1 MCLIQIKNL
10 SMEYGISE
18 LCIIPV
24 RREPSECSEM
34 VTQILFGEH
43 FLIIE
48 SLESWC
54 RVKMAYDNYEGWV
67 DSKMITP
74 IGEEVY
80 YELEHEKPVV
90 ASDTFN
96 LVYQNKCY
104 SNILVVP
111 GSTLPNCDAQN
122 KKFYIDKKEYSFK
135 GKVALTK
142 NKKECL
148 RESIIES
155 ALQFF
160 NSPYLWGGRTPYGI
174 DCSGLTQIV
183 YKLNGI
189 NLPRDASQQVN
200 IGEPL
205 TFVEEALPGDLAFF
219 DDKDGRIVH
228 VGIIWDRHK
237 IIHASGKV
245 RIDNVDHQGIFNVDT
260 KRYTHKLRV
269 IKSVL

>member
-1 MCLIQIKNL
+1 MN
-10 SMEYGISE
+10 YGISD
-18 LCIIPV
+18 LSIIPV
-24 RREPSECSEM
+24 RKEPAEKSEM

-43 FLIIE
+43 FEIIE
-48 SLESWC
+48 EAENWTKVCL
-54 RVKMAYDNYEGWV
+54 AFDDYEGWV

-74 IGEEVY
+74 IEEDLY
-80 YELEHEKPVV
+80 KHLNEKLPVV
-90 ASDTFN
+90 ANDTFN
-96 LVYQNKCY
+96 LVFQEKDY
-104 SNILVVP
+104 SNKLIVP
-111 GSTLPNCDAQN
+111 GSSFPFCDLE
-122 KKFYIDKKEYSFK
+122 KKSFKIGDKKYFYQ
-135 GKVALTK
+135 GKVSE
-142 NKKECL
+142 NSVGDHI
-148 RESIIES
+148 RDSIIEA
-155 ALQFF
+155 ALKYF

-189 NLPRDASQQVN
+189 ALPRDASQQVK
-200 IGEPL
+200 IGDPL

-219 DDKDGRIVH
+219 DNDEGKITH

-269 IKSVL
+269 IKRIIKQQ